1 MKKLSKMAALGLAL
15 ALTFG
20 MTVNA
25 EESPTTAGVA
35 PELKEEQVKEY
46 TEKSKTLE
54 AAVGNVTVSVGG
66 QTVTLDKEPVAPE
79 TLYEAVQIAAG
90 KAAEV
95 TADLKLDVPEGKTV
109 VTNVVGSADI
119 KWTGEIPAGGLELT
133 IPISGIEEG
142 KKYILL
148 HLTGGKWETI
158 LPTSV
163 ANGKVTATFTSL
175 SPVVA
180 SEVMIVEVGEDED
193 DDDDDSDASGTTQA
207 AAAAANPATSPKTAE
222 TLPVAGVMALIALA
236 GAAVCADKI
245 RYNR

>member
-1 MKKLSKMAALGLAL
+1 MKKLSRMAALGLAL

-25 EESPTTAGVA
+25 EESPTTEGVA

-46 TEKSKTLE
+46 TEKSESLK
-54 AAVGNVTVSVGG
+54 AAVGDVTVVVGG
-66 QTVTLDKEPVAPE
+66 QTVTLEKETVAPE

-95 TADLKLDVPEGKTV
+95 AADLKLDVPEGKTI

-119 KWTGEIPAGGLELT
+119 TGVTIPAGESLELT
-133 IPISGIEEG
+133 IPIKGIEKG

-163 ANGKVTATFTSL
+163 ADGKVTAMFTSL

-180 SEVMIVEVGEDED
+180 SEVMIVEVGEDE
-193 DDDDDSDASGTTQA
+193 DDDDSDASGTTQA

-236 GAAVCADKI
+236 GAAVCANKI